1 MGRQGIRELVGRIMI
16 DPDFLAELVRA
27 PETVLAQYQLS
38 HAERVAVLQ
47 ALVKLGSTP
56 AHQHARALKTA
67 LVKRLAT

>member
-1 MGRQGIRELVGRIMI
+1 MGQQGIRELVGRVMI

-38 HAERVAVLQ
+38 HEERVAVLQ
-47 ALVKLGSTP
+47 ALAKLGSTP
-56 AHQHARALKTA
+56 AHQRARALKAA